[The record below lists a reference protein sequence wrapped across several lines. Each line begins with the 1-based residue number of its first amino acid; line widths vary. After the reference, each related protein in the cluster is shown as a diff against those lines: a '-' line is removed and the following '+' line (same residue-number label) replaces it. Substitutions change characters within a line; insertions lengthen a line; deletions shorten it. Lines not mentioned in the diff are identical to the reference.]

1 MEGIN
6 IVIMQFKEASISFID
21 WLRFIK
27 NKSPK
32 TEEQY
37 KRHLLKFEDYLIS
50 IWKSDLEVEDL
61 TLKIVNDFRIFI
73 RKDTKKNISPKTANA
88 YMITLRSFFKYL
100 EKQEIE
106 ALSPTKIDLIK
117 EEERKIEFLTDEE
130 LEKLFESVW
139 SENIKDIRD
148 IAIMKTIYSTW
159 LRISELTSLNKNDI
173 DLEKKEFSV
182 RWKWRKIRI
191 VFLTD
196 DAVLHIKNY
205 LKTRQDSFKPLFIRH
220 NFDVK
225 NIKILD
231 DEKVRLTRNWV
242 TDMIWK
248 RALKANITKKVS
260 AHTLR
265 HSFATTLLW
274 AWADLR
280 SIQELLWHSNIST
293 TQIYT
298 HVTNPRLKEIHNKFI
313 K

>member
-1 MEGIN
+1 
-6 IVIMQFKEASISFID
+6 MQFHDAKLDFIN
-21 WLRFIK
+21 WLEFIK
-27 NKSPK
+27 NKSTK
-32 TEEQY
+32 TSEQY
-37 KRHLLKFEDYLIS
+37 LRHLDKFEEYLIILKKEKIS
-50 IWKSDLEVEDL
+50 VSEI
-61 TLKIVNDFRIFI
+61 TLKIINDFRVFLH
-73 RKDTKKNISPKTANA
+73 KNAKTKISIKTANA

-117 EEERKIEFLTDEE
+117 EEERKIEFLTDNE
-130 LEKLFESVW
+130 LENLFKSVW
-139 SENIKDIRD
+139 NKDIKDVRD
-148 IAIMKTIYSTW
+148 LAIMHMIYATW
-159 LRISELTSLNKNDI
+159 LRISELTSLNRNDI
-173 DLEKKEFSV
+173 DFDKKEFSI

-191 VFLTD
+191 VFLSDT
-196 DAVLHIKNY
+196 AVSHIKKY
-205 LKTRQDSFKPLFIRH
+205 LNLRTDNFLPLFIRH

-231 DEKVRLTRNWV
+231 NEKVRLTRNWV
-242 TDMIWK
+242 TDMISK

-280 SIQELLWHSNIST
+280 SIQELLGHSNIST

-298 HVTNPRLKEIHNKFI
+298 HITNPKLKEIHNKFI

>member
-1 MEGIN
+1 
-6 IVIMQFKEASISFID
+6 MQLKEAKISFID

-27 NKSPK
+27 NKSEK

-37 KRHLLKFEDYLIS
+37 KRHLEKFEDFLIS
-50 IWKSDLEVEDL
+50 LWIENIEMKNI
-61 TLKIVNDFRIFI
+61 TLKIVNDFRIYLH
-73 RKDTKKNISPKTANA
+73 KTSKKWISQKTANA
-88 YMITLRSFFKYL
+88 YMITLRAFFKYL

-106 ALSPTKIDLIK
+106 SLSPTKIDLIK
-117 EEERKIEFLTDEE
+117 DEMRKIEFLSNEE
-130 LEKLFESVW
+130 LQILFQSIWNED
-139 SENIKDIRD
+139 IKDIRD
-148 IAIMKTIYSTW
+148 KAIMKTIYSTW

-173 DLEKKEFSV
+173 DLIKKEFRV

-196 DAVLHIKNY
+196 DAVSHIQHY
-205 LKTRQDSFKPLFIRH
+205 LDKRNDNFSSLFIRH
-220 NFDVK
+220 NYDEK
-225 NIKILD
+225 NINILD
-231 DEKVRLTRNWV
+231 NEKVRLTRQWISN
-242 TDMIWK
+242 MISK
-248 RALKANITKKVS
+248 RSVECHITKKVS

-280 SIQELLWHSNIST
+280 SIQEMLGHSNIST

-298 HVTNPRLKEIHNKFI
+298 HVTNPQLKEIHRKFI